1 MNKIIVVMSAY
12 NGSQYITQ
20 QLDSIFAQKE
30 VDVTCFVR
38 DDGSKDDTLQVL
50 EKYQKSLAEGKLII
64 SKGENVGW
72 ERSFLLALK
81 DAQ

>member
-1 MNKIIVVMSAY
+1 MNKITVMMSAY

-38 DDGSKDDTLQVL
+38 DDGSKDDTLSIL
-50 EKYQKSLAEGKLII
+50 SNYILII
-64 SKGENVGW
+64 FEN
-72 ERSFLLALK
+72 LLQFQKLAKLSIP
-81 DAQ
+81 QLYH

>member
-30 VDVTCFVR
+30 VDVACFVR
-38 DDGSKDDTLQVL
+38 GDGSKGDTLQV
-50 EKYQKSLAEGKLII
+50 
-64 SKGENVGW
+64 
-72 ERSFLLALK
+72 
-81 DAQ
+81 

>member
-64 SKGENVGW
+64 S
-72 ERSFLLALK
+72 ERESTYFL
-81 DAQ
+81 